1 MPASSKG
8 APEEL
13 TKDIWRWFPSSL
25 EKCWHCQSGFVFF
38 LMKEMYPPLLEMP
51 SGRRQALCLH
61 SSSWEWGCWLHL
73 TCPHSWD
80 WHSSKCFP
88 CLNLCEVSCG
98 PSAAWAPV
106 AVTGQDNLNHMPGG
120 ESRRV
125 WFPHRQEVNK
135 WLLLI
140 FIVDTLPRTRH
151 CSSLSNSNHRFQS
164 LKSFCTW
171 TRHLKRQLSIFTP

>member
-1 MPASSKG
+1 MHQ
-8 APEEL
+8 
-13 TKDIWRWFPSSL
+13 RSSL
-25 EKCWHCQSGFVFF
+25 RTFGDGFLLLLKNAVTLSIWICF
-38 LMKEMYPPLLEMP
+38 LSNEGNVSPLLEMP

-61 SSSWEWGCWLHL
+61 SGSWEWGCWLHP
-73 TCPHSWD
+73 TCPHGWD
-80 WHSSKCFP
+80 RHSSKCFP

-125 WFPHRQEVNK
+125 WFPHRQEVSK

-140 FIVDTLPRTRH
+140 FIVDTLPQTRH
-151 CSSLSNSNHRFQS
+151 CSSLSNSNYRF
-164 LKSFCTW
+164 
-171 TRHLKRQLSIFTP
+171 